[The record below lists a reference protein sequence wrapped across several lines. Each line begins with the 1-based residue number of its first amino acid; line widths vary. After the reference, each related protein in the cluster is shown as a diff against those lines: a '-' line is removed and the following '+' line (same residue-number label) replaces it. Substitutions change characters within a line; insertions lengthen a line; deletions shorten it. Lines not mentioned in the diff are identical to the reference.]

1 MNMKEKV
8 RKELYARL
16 AEGKHLLDQLSAGEK
31 DTRTVWI
38 FERLQV
44 ELELLLKLYD
54 GEYDDLD
61 DDILAL
67 ADKIMGMDLSV
78 LADGLLSRG

>member
-1 MNMKEKV
+1 MNMEEKV

-31 DTRTVWI
+31 DTRTVRI

-54 GEYDDLD
+54 GQYDDLD
-61 DDILAL
+61 NDTLTL
-67 ADKIMGMDLSV
+67 ADKIMEKDLGV
-78 LADGLLSRG
+78 